1 MLSVLFILVAYLIG
15 SVSFAVLVSRAF
27 GLPSPHSYGSGNPGA
42 TNVLRTGSKKA
53 AVLTLAGDALKGG
66 FALWLAHRIGTTV
79 LVLPVQALEF
89 TLAGVALAAFLGH
102 LFPVYFGFRGGKG
115 VATAA
120 GILMVMH
127 PGMGVAVLGV
137 WLLVA
142 LLSGY
147 SSLAAISAALIA
159 PVAALFVFGTSWFS
173 LAVLI
178 MAALLL
184 WRHRAN
190 IAKLRA
196 GTESRIRLRQRDAES
211 SPDSGE

>member
-127 PGMGVAVLGV
+127 PGMGAAVLGV

-196 GTESRIRLRQRDAES
+196 GTESRIRLRRRDAES

>member
-127 PGMGVAVLGV
+127 PGMGAAILGV

-196 GTESRIRLRQRDAES
+196 GTESRIRLRRRDAES